1 MLWVALHLPLLSLE
15 AFAAT
20 LPEAGAAAQPLALQ
34 QQHRLTVVNAAAQAA
49 GLRPG
54 MRRATALALAP
65 ALVLGQADAQRDA
78 QAVQALAH
86 VALGFTPQVLLH
98 DGHGGHSVW
107 LEVQASLRLFGGL
120 PHLLAQF
127 HARFQGLG
135 HAWALATAPTALG
148 AALLARAAPVQAAT
162 TPWPAAHLASL
173 GAGKGAVQAAAHP
186 AAHPGIRQ
194 AHSLA
199 ELRSQLDA
207 LPVWL
212 LGPGREHWEAL
223 QGMGLHTL
231 GDLRALPRAGVA
243 RRFGEGLLLELD
255 QARGDRAHPLVP
267 LVLPPRFEAGLELHQ
282 RADHSGPLLH
292 AAQALLLRLQAWA
305 QARQARIARFVL
317 RMQHEPRHREPAD
330 VPPHTELAIALAE
343 PSNDAQHLQLLLR
356 ERLARLVLPAPTLAL
371 QLHCHEIVH
380 TPAPNGELFASR
392 SSAQQSFGR
401 LLERLQARLGTAQVL
416 ALYALGS
423 HVPERATQ
431 ALPLGEPCLGPS
443 PAALHSALLPP
454 LQQSRRP
461 TWLVEPPQPLPER
474 DALPWLGGHAL
485 QLLLGPH
492 RIETAWWEPEGPVLR
507 DYYIARAADQSL
519 VWVYRLRLLP
529 LPAAA
534 QAVAPAGAVAGAQ
547 VGVKT
552 DVPADV
558 PAAPSPRTPP
568 LWFLHGRFG

>member
-20 LPEAGAAAQPLALQ
+20 LPEAGADAQPLALQ

-49 GLRPG
+49 GLRSG

-65 ALVLGQADAQRDA
+65 ALLLGQADAQRDA
-78 QAVQALAH
+78 QALQALAH

-98 DGHGGHSVW
+98 GGHTV
-107 LEVQASLRLFGGL
+107 LAEVQTSLRLFGGL
-120 PHLLAQF
+120 PCLLAQL
-127 HARFQGLG
+127 HARFHGLG

-148 AALLARAAPVQAAT
+148 AALLARVAPVHAAS
-162 TPWPAAHLASL
+162 AAWLVQT
-173 GAGKGAVQAAAHP
+173 AG
-186 AAHPGIRQ
+186 PGQGSAIRQ

-255 QARGDRAHPLVP
+255 QARGDRAHPLLP

-292 AAQALLLRLQAWA
+292 ASQMLLQRLQAWA

-317 RMQHEPRHREPAD
+317 RMQHEVRHRAQAD
-330 VPPHTELAIALAE
+330 VPARTELAIALAE

-356 ERLARLVLPAPTLAL
+356 ERLARLRLPAPTLAL

-392 SSAQQSFGR
+392 SSAQASFGR

-416 ALYALGS
+416 ALHALGS

-431 ALPLGEPCLGPS
+431 ALPLGEPCPGPA
-443 PAALHSALLPP
+443 PAVALSVLPP
-454 LQQSRRP
+454 PFQQSRRP
-461 TWLVEPPQPLPER
+461 TWLVQPPQPLPER

-529 LPAAA
+529 
-534 QAVAPAGAVAGAQ
+534 
-547 VGVKT
+547 
-552 DVPADV
+552 V
-558 PAAPSPRTPP
+558 PAAIDADASDHAADAAARVSPRAST